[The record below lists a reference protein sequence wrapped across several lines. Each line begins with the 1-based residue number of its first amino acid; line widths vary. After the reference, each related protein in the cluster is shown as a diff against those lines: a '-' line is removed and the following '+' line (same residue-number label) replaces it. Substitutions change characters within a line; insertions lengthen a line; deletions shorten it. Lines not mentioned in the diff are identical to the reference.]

1 MSEVK
6 VDKISPKT
14 GTSMTVG
21 DSGDTFTVPSGA
33 TLTVAGALNVTGTT
47 SLADGTVAVAE
58 LDIDGATDIN
68 AAIVDADLFVVDD
81 GAGGTNR
88 KTAASR
94 LKTFILADN
103 SIDSDMYVDG
113 SIDLAHM
120 SVNSIDSDQY
130 VDGSIDT
137 AHIGATQVTG
147 AKLNSDVISAQTALT
162 AEPADTDEFMVSD
175 AGVLKRIDYS
185 LIRPSGTLVKT
196 AGVDTEV
203 AAAAVEL
210 QSCFSDTYDTYMFHI
225 RRCLPVSNN
234 DSLYMRIMT
243 GTNTAVTG
251 SLYYYAM
258 RYREDTGSDGGVNGQ
273 ADDKFR
279 PSYGLCNVEENAG
292 LSGIMW
298 MTLDKTDDAGNA
310 FKYHASFSTMAT
322 AGNVLTHW
330 TGAGIYRDTSA
341 DEDITGFKLYFGSGN
356 VSKVQMTCYGL
367 VE

>member
-1 MSEVK
+1 
-6 VDKISPKT
+6 
-14 GTSMTVG
+14 
-21 DSGDTFTVPSGA
+21 
-33 TLTVAGALNVTGTT
+33 
-47 SLADGTVAVAE
+47 
-58 LDIDGATDIN
+58 
-68 AAIVDADLFVVDD
+68 
-81 GAGGTNR
+81 
-88 KTAASR
+88 
-94 LKTFILADN
+94 
-103 SIDSDMYVDG
+103 
-113 SIDLAHM
+113 
-120 SVNSIDSDQY
+120 
-130 VDGSIDT
+130 
-137 AHIGATQVTG
+137 
-147 AKLNSDVISAQTALT
+147 
-162 AEPADTDEFMVSD
+162 
-175 AGVLKRIDYS
+175 
-185 LIRPSGTLVKT
+185 
-196 AGVDTEV
+196 
-203 AAAAVEL
+203 
-210 QSCFSDTYDTYMFHI
+210 
-225 RRCLPVSNN
+225 
-234 DSLYMRIMT
+234 MRIMT

>member
-1 MSEVK
+1 
-6 VDKISPKT
+6 
-14 GTSMTVG
+14 
-21 DSGDTFTVPSGA
+21 
-33 TLTVAGALNVTGTT
+33 
-47 SLADGTVAVAE
+47 
-58 LDIDGATDIN
+58 
-68 AAIVDADLFVVDD
+68 
-81 GAGGTNR
+81 
-88 KTAASR
+88 
-94 LKTFILADN
+94 
-103 SIDSDMYVDG
+103 
-113 SIDLAHM
+113 M

-147 AKLNSDVISAQTALT
+147 AKLNADVISAQTALT

-258 RYREDTGSDGGVNGQ
+258 RYREDTGRDGGVNAQ